1 MDIKNLIAEGL
12 LQPFKG
18 GRIDD
23 ATSLALP
30 LVVENPHKCDIEVC
44 ASQPVSLVVWH
55 DNAKECALTLHLAPH
70 AVVALTEVYTSP
82 KYVDVRIEQGEGSE
96 CRVTTVMLSGAHT
109 SYETLLQGSHSEFK
123 MNAAYVAAGFDHSVL
138 SLTTRHLV
146 ADCKSASIIK
156 GVASGRATG
165 EFKGLVYVAQD
176 AQRTDAQQTNRNVE
190 LGGGRIVSE
199 PQLEIYADDVKCSHG
214 STVGQL
220 DEQAIYYMRQRG
232 ISKAEAERLL
242 LEGFVEDVVSKCEIE
257 ALREMLNE
265 AVQAKLNE

>member
-1 MDIKNLIAEGL
+1 MDIKKLIAEGL

-30 LVVENPHKCDIEVC
+30 LVVENPHKCDVEVC
-44 ASQPVSLVVWH
+44 ASQPVSMVVWH
-55 DNAKECALTLHLAPH
+55 DNAKECALTLRLAPH
-70 AVVALTEVYTSP
+70 AVVALTEVYASQ

-96 CRVTTVMLSGAHT
+96 CRVATIMLRGAHT
-109 SYETLLQGSHSEFK
+109 SYETLLQGSHSSFK
-123 MNAAYVAAGFDHSVL
+123 MDAAYVAAGFDHSVL

-156 GVASGRATG
+156 GVASGKATG

-176 AQRTDAQQTNRNVE
+176 AQRTDAQQTNRNIE
-190 LGGGRIVSE
+190 LGGGHIVSE

-232 ISKAEAERLL
+232 ISQAAAEKLL
-242 LEGFVEDVVSKCEIE
+242 LEGFVEDVVAKCEVE

>member
-1 MDIKNLIAEGL
+1 MDVKKLITEGL

-23 ATSLALP
+23 AISLALP

-55 DNAKECALTLHLAPH
+55 DNAKECALTLRLAPH
-70 AVVALTEVYTSP
+70 AVVALTEVYASA
-82 KYVDVRIEQGEGSE
+82 KYVDVSIEQGEGSE
-96 CRVTTVMLSGAHT
+96 CRVTTILLGGAHT

-123 MNAAYVAAGFDHSVL
+123 MNAAYVATGFDHSVL

-176 AQRTDAQQTNRNVE
+176 AQRTNAQQTNRNIE
-190 LGGGRIVSE
+190 LAGGRIVSE

-232 ISKAEAERLL
+232 ISQASAEKLL
-242 LEGFVEDVVSKCEIE
+242 LEGFVEEVVAKCEVE

>member
-1 MDIKNLIAEGL
+1 MDVKKLITEGL

-23 ATSLALP
+23 AISLALP

-55 DNAKECALTLHLAPH
+55 DNAKECALTLRLAPN
-70 AVVALTEVYTSP
+70 AVVALTEVYASA
-82 KYVDVRIEQGEGSE
+82 KYVDVSIEQDEGSE
-96 CRVTTVMLSGAHT
+96 CRVTTIMLGGAHT

-123 MNAAYVAAGFDHSVL
+123 MNAAYVATGFDHSVL

-176 AQRTDAQQTNRNVE
+176 AQRTNAQQTNRNIE
-190 LGGGRIVSE
+190 LAGGRIVSE

-232 ISKAEAERLL
+232 ISQEAAERLL
-242 LEGFVEDVVSKCEIE
+242 LEGFVEDVVAKCEVE
-257 ALREMLNE
+257 SLRDMLNE